1 MFSRFLSVAVVV
13 CAVLGLTFAGLN
25 TANATV
31 NFCINPGFE
40 IGGYADGAGC
50 PNYTDASQPPEDHNA
65 MPWSIWGSWSPPN
78 AYPQAAIPNPFID
91 ANNPSARVWANFNN
105 PYYVNVASQNNGNLR
120 PKTGFWLVPGASY
133 HFTAQVYVPSSE
145 IVLGTTTARLG
156 LTLSMSASNPA
167 GQSTSLRPLD
177 ARFYEVP
184 TVEPPTGP
192 ITPVISPVITP
203 DQWNTFDLDYV
214 FPGPLVQHCNYPAA
228 RLYGGDGRY
237 LGQSAGTPPA
247 KPAVACPNPGGYFDN
262 VQISSTVYRDDLQGF
277 VKDGLGNPISGATV
291 TLTSPFTTAVDVV
304 TTLANGSYTLPT
316 WAPFG
321 YTFSVD
327 ATYPGYTSTGPQT
340 LNVSGTAG
348 LFPQITMVPEP
359 ATLAL
364 MGLGGIAML
373 IRRKKR

>member
-31 NFCINPGFE
+31 NFCLNPGFE
-40 IGGYADGAGC
+40 NSVTVPGGGGRDDC
-50 PNYTDASQPPEDHNA
+50 Q
-65 MPWSIWGSWSPPN
+65 PWSYWGGTGGPI
-78 AYPQAAIPNPFID
+78 ANPFSD
-91 ANNPSARVWANFNN
+91 VNNPSPRVWSNFGN

-120 PKTGFWLVPGASY
+120 PASGFWMVPGASY
-133 HFTAQVYVPSSE
+133 HFHAQMYVPSSE

-156 LTLSMSASNPA
+156 LTLSMSDSNPS
-167 GQSTSLRPLD
+167 GQATYLRPLD
-177 ARFYEVP
+177 PRFYENP
-184 TVEPPTGP
+184 NVEPPLVP

-203 DQWNTFDLDYV
+203 DQWNTFDFDWT
-214 FPGPLVQHCNYPAA
+214 FAGPLVQHVQYPAA

-237 LGQSAGTPPA
+237 LGTAAGTPPA
-247 KPAVACPNPGGYFDN
+247 KPLVAVPNPGGYFDN
-262 VQISSTVYRDDLQGF
+262 VQISSDVYRNDLQGF
-277 VKDGLGNPISGATV
+277 VKDSGGNPISGATV

-304 TTLANGSYTLPT
+304 TTLTDGSYTLPT

-327 ATYPGYTSTGPQT
+327 ATYTGYTSTGPQT
-340 LNVSGTAG
+340 LAVSGTAG

-359 ATLAL
+359 ATMAL
-364 MGLGGIAML
+364 LGLGGIAML
-373 IRRKKR
+373 IRRKKK